1 MILLCCIIFC
11 LLHILFCS
19 GRILLYFLI
28 TNQFSQNNTGFVM
41 LEGHKSQL
49 QQSSSSSS
57 SIQLLSCVQLFGPRG
72 LQPARLLSTWNSADK
87 NTGVGCHSLL
97 QGIFPTQGLNSGLQL
112 YSQILYHCATWEAP
126 TQVIIYLTRTTGGNI
141 VSMTENRTG
150 NQLFLDSTPNCT
162 RN

>member
-1 MILLCCIIFC
+1 MVDHDFIVLYYFLSITYSILQWKDPF
-11 LLHILFCS
+11 IL
-19 GRILLYFLI
+19 LI

-41 LEGHKSQL
+41 LEGHKGQL
-49 QQSSSSSS
+49 QQSSSSSSS
-57 SIQLLSCVQLFGPRG
+57 SIQLLSCVQLFAPRG

-97 QGIFPTQGLNSGLQL
+97 QGLNSGLQL